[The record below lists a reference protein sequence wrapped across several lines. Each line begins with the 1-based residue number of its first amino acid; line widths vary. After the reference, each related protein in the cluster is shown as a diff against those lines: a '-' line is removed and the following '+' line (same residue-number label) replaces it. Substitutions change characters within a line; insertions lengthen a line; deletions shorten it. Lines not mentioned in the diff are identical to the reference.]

1 MCEEFY
7 VEVEAVDVCQYLNT
21 CDKPTWRSRQ
31 GLVRRT
37 RVATGPSSGGG
48 TTVRTCCHSRCPPR
62 YRSPLPHSPRSTL
75 PSHRT
80 LRIIDTTLYPL
91 ANSFSTRTNRE
102 EGITRDD
109 LISSTMISWQK
120 QWTTCSR
127 GDTSSVLC
135 YRISGFKRKVVIYLR
150 VCIHNSF
157 LYTHTNYKRGSYDTS
172 NSVASFKNKNVNL
185 IDEFSYN

>member
-1 MCEEFY
+1 MREEFY

-127 GDTSSVLC
+127 GNTSSVLC
-135 YRISGFKRKVVIYLR
+135 NRISGFKRKVVIYLR

-157 LYTHTNYKRGSYDTS
+157 LHTHTNYKRGSYDTS
-172 NSVASFKNKNVNL
+172 NSVASFKN
-185 IDEFSYN
+185 